1 MISESYYWKESL
13 LGCANRLENY
23 SKSKDI
29 NSKDLVEIEKDI
41 FISFYSIRKI
51 MDTVKISHSTREL
64 KVNLGWSPNLKKVN
78 MLNSHK
84 MNELYD
90 LDDVRS
96 ETKNLRFLCNQ
107 FVHSYIFEIVI
118 EDSVGLSCFYF
129 TSDRDKNKKIFFIT
143 VELLIHIL
151 TLVGNDYPS
160 ELKIM
165 RDSKTGEFLTEVL

>member
-13 LGCANRLENY
+13 LDCANNLEKH

-29 NSKDLVEIEKDI
+29 KSKDLVEIEKDI
-41 FISFYSIRKI
+41 FVSFYSIRKL
-51 MDTVKISHSTREL
+51 MDTSKISDSTREL
-64 KVNLGWSPNLKKVN
+64 KINLNWSPNFKKVTI
-78 MLNSHK
+78 LNSHN
-84 MNELYD
+84 MHDLYD
-90 LDDVRS
+90 LSDVRS

-118 EDSVGLSCFYF
+118 EDSVGLSCVCF

-143 VELLIHIL
+143 MELLIYIL

-160 ELKIM
+160 ELKM
-165 RDSKTGEFLTEVL
+165 TRDLKTGEFLTEIL